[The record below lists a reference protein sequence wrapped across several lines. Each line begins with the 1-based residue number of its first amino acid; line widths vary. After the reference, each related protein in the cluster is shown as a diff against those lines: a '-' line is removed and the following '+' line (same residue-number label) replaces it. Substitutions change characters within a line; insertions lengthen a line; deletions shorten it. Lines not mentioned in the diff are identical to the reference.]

1 MSNKRYV
8 IEEKFVHNDMPC
20 VCILNAMGIRC
31 GYVGVNRS
39 HPYFGVNYDE
49 PGAENIMAHWGL
61 TFSGFPYFYEG
72 NRDWWYF
79 GFDCGHAWD
88 LNDYDAALKA
98 GLIDEKQY
106 EYGKRMNE
114 EMVTSTDD
122 TTWSIKNVDFVKQM
136 CQFVSD
142 QLKAVKNNENIR
154 NQ

>member
-1 MSNKRYV
+1 MSDKRYV
-8 IEEKFVHNDMPC
+8 IEKAFAHNDMPC
-20 VCILNAMGIRC
+20 VCVLNAMGIRC
-31 GYVGVNRS
+31 GYVGIDRS
-39 HPYFGVNYDE
+39 HPYFGINYNE
-49 PGAENIMAHWGL
+49 PGPENIMAHWGL
-61 TFSGFPYFYEG
+61 TFSGFPYFDEG
-72 NRDWWYF
+72 DRDWWYF

-98 GLIDEKQY
+98 DLITEKQC
-106 EYGKRMNE
+106 EFGKRMNKE
-114 EMVTSTDD
+114 IATSVDN